1 MDFEKLANALV
12 PDTDLLPIEEYDKIY
27 PPRALEKGAE
37 VTRIAPSPTGFM
49 HLGNLYVA
57 PTNASR
63 IRAAAFFTCVSK
75 IPMKSAKWKAPWKSF
90 TNL

>member
-37 VTRIAPSPTGFM
+37 VTRIAPSPTIFTSPS
-49 HLGNLYVA
+49 

>member
-57 PTNASR
+57 
-63 IRAAAFFTCVSK
+63 AFFTCVSK
-75 IPMKSAKWKAPWKSF
+75 IPMKSEKWKAPWKSF